1 MLIIIKLNFKFK
13 SETTKMED
21 EVIDEKSIEGK
32 EFKIINA
39 DDFSKSSN
47 LISSIDY
54 ITESP

>member
-1 MLIIIKLNFKFK
+1 
-13 SETTKMED
+13 MED

-47 LISSIDY
+47 IISSIDY